1 MPKQYEDQ
9 PWYLEWRAAVD
20 RVVTAH
26 TARDSAATGS
36 PERRAADL
44 EYDDALIAFRSAAQ
58 RFQ

>member
-1 MPKQYEDQ
+1 MPEQYEDQ

-20 RVVTAH
+20 RVGTAH

-36 PERRAADL
+36 PERQAADL

-58 RFQ
+58 RFR